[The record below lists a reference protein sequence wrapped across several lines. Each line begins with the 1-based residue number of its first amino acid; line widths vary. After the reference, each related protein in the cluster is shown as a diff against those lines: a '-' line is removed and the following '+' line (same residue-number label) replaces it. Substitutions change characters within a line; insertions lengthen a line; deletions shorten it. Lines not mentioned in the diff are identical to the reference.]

1 MIAPARKE
9 TTSVKTGGTRAPV
22 AAPRPAVGVGVRSR
36 SAVLPTQNPQWE
48 RLALRRT
55 TAGVPAAQARL
66 AVGRTDDPL
75 EREADT
81 LAQRLLRM
89 PDPATPAA
97 APAPSPPT
105 VRRVCDDCA
114 REDEALRRRTPDGDA
129 PGVDPR
135 EAPPGVHTV
144 LNAPGQPLDRG
155 ARAFFEP
162 RLDRD
167 LGEVRIHTD
176 GAAGR
181 SALAVGAQAYAV
193 GRHIAFAPGRYAPN
207 TQDGRYLL
215 GHELAHTI
223 QQGASAPTLRRA
235 PPPKPATQP
244 ATVPTPGPTD
254 FVLNRVGASTTSRIS
269 FAPGS
274 SALDAGA
281 SAAVV
286 SIKALAPASLRL
298 IGYASAE
305 EPATLAQDR
314 ADAVRLALTAAPNAV
329 TVSSAVGN
337 AAATATRSDYV
348 GARSVEVLVG
358 AAAPSTVNCAATNAL
373 GALVN
378 PPTQPCPTMDP
389 ATETAFQD
397 GLTVAKDAMAR
408 IQTAVTGTPDAVDAP
423 VIDRF
428 FGNHAAATL
437 TTLRTNIG
445 NLKAHVDGL
454 AAVTQC
460 GGQCD
465 VGGCAEGP
473 IAYNSGVGLAAPMT
487 LCVPAFRGLHLN
499 DRARNLIHESA
510 HGTSP
515 LGGAAGSGTL
525 DLAYRHERMLFH
537 LSSADRLRN
546 SDNYALFA
554 LFLREVQTSGNAAA
568 VPAGIDTPATDTLT
582 GFSAAE
588 RPVLELALAKLEKRL
603 TWANDWVGQLYGEAQ
618 GVRSGTTTWAAS
630 WAEDLMKVAAKG
642 FPLTAPPAAPTL
654 TDQAK
659 THEYPGTA
667 RHARRPGVR
676 DPLAGP
682 GRGHSTPSGRGERR
696 VHSGGPRGSAR
707 VHQSAGNGAHPPV
720 AYRVRPVAAGVAEP
734 AAGGRGG
741 DDLRAP
747 GAGDRRRPRRR
758 PVGGGA
764 GCAGG
769 HRLADP
775 HHRSAA
781 QPLALAGLSGR
792 AHGALADAA
801 RQA

>member
-1 MIAPARKE
+1 MIAPARTE
-9 TTSVKTGGTRAPV
+9 TSSAKAGGTRAP
-22 AAPRPAVGVGVRSR
+22 AAAARHAAAVGVRSR
-36 SAVLPTQNPQWE
+36 PAALPAHNPQWA
-48 RLALRRT
+48 RLALRPAT
-55 TAGVPAAQARL
+55 TGVPAIQARL

-75 EREADT
+75 EREAD
-81 LAQRLLRM
+81 AAAHRLLQM
-89 PDPATPAA
+89 PDPA
-97 APAPSPPT
+97 APPLTTAPSPPT

-114 REDEALRRRTPDGDA
+114 REEEALRRRTPDGDA
-129 PGVDPR
+129 PGVDPL
-135 EAPPGVHTV
+135 EAPPGVHAV

-167 LGEVRIHTD
+167 LGDVRIHTD

-181 SALAVGAQAYAV
+181 SAQAVGAQAYAV
-193 GRHIAFAPGRYAPN
+193 GRHIAFAPGRYAPD
-207 TQDGRYLL
+207 TLDGRRVL

-223 QQGASAPTLRRA
+223 QQGAAAGTLRRA
-235 PPPKPATQP
+235 PPPTPTTQP

-254 FVLNRVGASTTSRIS
+254 FVLNRVGASTTARIS

-274 SALDAGA
+274 AALDAGA
-281 SAAVV
+281 SAAIT

-305 EPATLAQDR
+305 ESATLAQNR
-314 ADAVRLALTAAPNAV
+314 ADAVRLALTTPPNAV

-408 IQTAVTGTPDAVDAP
+408 SQTAVTGTPNATDAP

-428 FGNHAAATL
+428 FGNHTAATL

-473 IAYNSGVGLAAPMT
+473 IAYNAGVGLAAPMT

-515 LGGAAGSGTL
+515 LGGAAGTGTR

-537 LSSADRLRN
+537 LSTADRLRN

-568 VPAGIDTPATDTLT
+568 IPAGISTPATDTLT
-582 GFSAAE
+582 GFSTTE

-603 TWANDWVGQLYGEAQ
+603 TWAKDWVGQLYGQ
-618 GVRSGTTTWAAS
+618 VHGVRTGTTTWAAS

-654 TDQAK
+654 TDQARVAGILDRYGRMK
-659 THEYPGTA
+659 LAVKRDLTA
-667 RHARRPGVR
+667 TRMAAGV
-676 DPLAGP
+676 
-682 GRGHSTPSGRGERR
+682 
-696 VHSGGPRGSAR
+696 V
-707 VHQSAGNGAHPPV
+707 NW
-720 AYRVRPVAAGVAEP
+720 PVAATWVA
-734 AAGGRGG
+734 
-741 DDLRAP
+741 
-747 GAGDRRRPRRR
+747 GAGVSIGPDFFRAT
-758 PVGGGA
+758 A
-764 GCAGG
+764 GNQVSLLLEG
-769 HRLADP
+769 
-775 HHRSAA
+775 
-781 QPLALAGLSGR
+781 LAGATRDVES
-792 AHGALADAA
+792 AYIPAYVTLAKWIHD
-801 RQA
+801 QNP